1 MTYTGTSSCKKVEY
15 INIRGH
21 VGIHTTARWWQG
33 ATRFLVFGG
42 TDKGCKF
49 GPVPGSVLGDT
60 SFGHYNHINPNFR
73 CTANAKSTTQWWF
86 GGHL

>member
-1 MTYTGTSSCKKVEY
+1 VEY
-15 INIRGH
+15 VNIRGH

-33 ATRFLVFGG
+33 TNFFLHI
-42 TDKGCKF
+42 DSSRKGCPFVPVAGSAKYEDNF
-49 GPVPGSVLGDT
+49 G
-60 SFGHYNHINPNFR
+60 FYYNINPNFR